1 MELVVLVAETVRSGR
16 RAAAVPGMSKDKAP
30 VTPAV
35 RVLRAAGI
43 EFTDHLSVA
52 TEKE

>member
-1 MELVVLVAETVRSGR
+1 
-16 RAAAVPGMSKDKAP
+16 MSKDKAP

-43 EFTDHLSVA
+43 EFTDHL
-52 TEKE
+52 